1 MSWISQNSLA
11 LYGAVTGRTIAIV
24 ISFFNY
30 RYNVKK
36 DQITLNVSYKEHPK
50 KTENI
55 DLLID
60 TSMKEPWEQLSC
72 VEVYLVTIRNLSN
85 ISIPLHDVG
94 IIDEHGKIHQ
104 ALINCQFSQMIF
116 LKPLSETDAE
126 ALKPKASKT
135 FSVYLSR
142 NEAPFN
148 AISAYAIDQTGK
160 EWKDIS
166 KRKKRLG

>member
-11 LYGAVTGRTIAIV
+11 LYGAVTGTIAIL

-36 DQITLNVSYKEHPK
+36 DQIKLNVSYKEHPN

-55 DLLID
+55 ELLIS
-60 TSMKEPWEQLSC
+60 TRMKDSWEQLNC
-72 VEVYLVTIRNLSN
+72 LEVYLVTIRNLSN
-85 ISIPLHDVG
+85 IPIPIHDVG
-94 IIDEHGKIHQ
+94 VIDEHGNIHQ
-104 ALINCQFSQMIF
+104 ALIISHFSQMNL
-116 LKPLSETDAE
+116 LKSLPETSDTE

-142 NEAPFN
+142 DEAPFT
-148 AISAYAIDQTGK
+148 AISAYVIDQTGK
-160 EWKDIS
+160 EWKA
-166 KRKKRLG
+166 